1 MSDLCLRSGL
11 PAWMRHNG
19 IWRPVTQRPITADEL
34 LAALERL
41 TKNNSVAA
49 LIKSGQSDYDFAHEI
64 EESRGVRRRFRGN
77 ATPVADG
84 YSTGVKIVFR
94 TIPSMPPALEDL
106 HVEQGILD
114 HAMPSNGLVLVTGV
128 MGSGKS
134 TLLAAILREPGY
146 LDMVRSQLPAEKFLL
161 PQQRELYQA
170 MIQCREQGIEC
181 RVMPVPRNLSSS
193 CGTCVR
199 CEGRWLEP
207 QGEAA
212 GDVERIAAWDGRSYT
227 PVYQRTEE

>member
-1 MSDLCLRSGL
+1 MSDLNLRSGL
-11 PAWMRHNG
+11 PAWMRLNG
-19 IWRPVTQRPITADEL
+19 LWRKVTQRPITTDEL

-106 HVEQGILD
+106 NVEQGILD

-134 TLLAAILREPGY
+134 TLLAAILRRIIETGGRNVSTYEAPIEFDFDAVPKPGGP
-146 LDMVRSQLPAEKFLL
+146 VSQSTIPEHLKSFLTATRNSTRTAPDVVLIGESRDPDTLRGMMESAE
-161 PQQRELYQA
+161 
-170 MIQCREQGIEC
+170 IG
-181 RVMPVPRNLSSS
+181 V
-193 CGTCVR
+193 
-199 CEGRWLEP
+199 
-207 QGEAA
+207 AA
-212 GDVERIAAWDGRSYT
+212 
-227 PVYQRTEE
+227 